1 MVTLLQPVKEICCG
15 KKIYRR
21 KNRRVIFTQGKK
33 PVQIIIHI
41 ATTNIAGNKYRG
53 KTANEMPIELAK
65 YFKTSKTN
73 LVVSSVV
80 PSKAQLNNKQQSKRS
95 QRTFKR

>member
-73 LVVSSVV
+73 LVVFSVAPRKV
-80 PSKAQLNNKQQSKRS
+80 QLNNKQQSKR
-95 QRTFKR
+95 F

>member
-1 MVTLLQPVKEICCG
+1 MGKQFTGAKIDASYSRKE
-15 KKIYRR
+15 
-21 KNRRVIFTQGKK
+21 KK

-53 KTANEMPIELAK
+53 KTANEIPIELAK

>member
-1 MVTLLQPVKEICCG
+1 MLWEKNLQAQKQS
-15 KKIYRR
+15 
-21 KNRRVIFTQGKK
+21 VIFTQGKK

-73 LVVSSVV
+73 LVVFSVAPRKV
-80 PSKAQLNNKQQSKRS
+80 QLNNKQQSKRS